1 MKNLQSFFKEEQD
14 RKSQL
19 HHLLDG
25 KITLYIREKSAYWQA
40 RFTMP
45 NGEYIR
51 LSTGHYD
58 LEEAKVQSVILFE
71 TLKVKVRLGTPLRIK
86 TFGDVARLVLK
97 EIRASKQQNKH
108 KKIYRD
114 YVFVIQKYL
123 LPFFGKKEIIALT
136 ADDIHEFEA
145 WRITVMGKIPKAST
159 ERNHS
164 SAYNRIMNY
173 ARSMGYLP
181 SDKPI
186 PPMKVDGPKG
196 QARPAFTQEEID
208 YLLEFMKTWEVEK
221 GVFYP
226 DNRKLCRCYVEF
238 LVYTGIRHGTEALP
252 IRWKHFQWHYIKDK
266 KYLKVWVSG
275 KTGPRFLIAK
285 HAFIETL
292 TRLYKWQGLK
302 YETLDDL
309 MNARLDKLVF
319 VTPDGYQPRDFRTL
333 FVSLMKGSNLLKN
346 EADQTRTL
354 YSLRHTYATI
364 ALSEGV
370 DIHTLARQMGTSI
383 TMLEKHYS
391 KLTPMLSAEKLAF

>member
-1 MKNLQSFFKEEQD
+1 MKNLQSFFKESDNRASE
-14 RKSQL
+14 L

-25 KITLYIREKSAYWQA
+25 KITLYIREKSEYWQV
-40 RFTMP
+40 RFLLP
-45 NGEYIR
+45 NKEYMR
-51 LSTGHYD
+51 LSTGEYD
-58 LEEAKVQSVILFE
+58 LERAKTQAVILYE
-71 TLKVKVRLGTPLRIK
+71 TFKTKIKMGTPLRVK

-97 EIRASKQQNKH
+97 DIRASKQQNKF
-108 KKIYRD
+108 KKTYRD

-123 LPFFGKKEIIALT
+123 LPFFGRKNIAELT
-136 ADDIHEFEA
+136 AEDITEFEA
-145 WRITVMGKIPKAST
+145 WRESQMGKVPKAST
-159 ERNHS
+159 EQNHS
-164 SAYNRIMNY
+164 SAYNRIMNF
-173 ARSMGYLP
+173 ARSMAYIP

-186 PPMKVDGPKG
+186 PPMKITGPKG
-196 QARPAFTQEEID
+196 QARPAFTQQEIY
-208 YLLEFMKTWEVEK
+208 YLLDYMKTWEEADD
-221 GVFYP
+221 VFYP
-226 DNRKLCRCYVEF
+226 ENRKLCRCYVEF
-238 LVYTGIRHGTEALP
+238 LINTGVRHGTEALP
-252 IRWKHFQWHYIKDK
+252 IRWKHLQWHYIKDK

-346 EADQTRTL
+346 EAEQTRTL

>member
-1 MKNLQSFFKEEQD
+1 MKNLQSFFKESDNRASE
-14 RKSQL
+14 L

-25 KITLYIREKSAYWQA
+25 KITLYIREKSEYWQV
-40 RFTMP
+40 RFLLP
-45 NGEYIR
+45 NKEYMR
-51 LSTGHYD
+51 LSTGEYD
-58 LEEAKVQSVILFE
+58 LERAKTQAVILYE
-71 TLKVKVRLGTPLRIK
+71 TFKTKIKMGTPLRVK

-97 EIRASKQQNKH
+97 DIRASKQQNKF
-108 KKIYRD
+108 KKTYRD

-123 LPFFGKKEIIALT
+123 LPFFGRKNIAELT
-136 ADDIHEFEA
+136 AEDITEFEA
-145 WRITVMGKIPKAST
+145 WRESQMGKVPKAST
-159 ERNHS
+159 EQNHS
-164 SAYNRIMNY
+164 SAYNRIMNF
-173 ARSMGYLP
+173 ARSMAYIP

-186 PPMKVDGPKG
+186 PPMKITGPKG
-196 QARPAFTQEEID
+196 QARPAFTQQEIY
-208 YLLEFMKTWEVEK
+208 YLLDYMKTWEEADD
-221 GVFYP
+221 VFYP
-226 DNRKLCRCYVEF
+226 ENRKLCRCYVEF
-238 LVYTGIRHGTEALP
+238 LINTGVRHGTEALP
-252 IRWKHFQWHYIKDK
+252 VRWKHLQWHYIKDK

>member
-1 MKNLQSFFKEEQD
+1 MKNLQSFFKEADNRASE
-14 RKSQL
+14 L

-25 KITLYIREKSAYWQA
+25 KITLYIREKSEYWQV
-40 RFTMP
+40 RFLLP
-45 NGEYIR
+45 NKEYMR
-51 LSTGHYD
+51 LSTGEYD
-58 LEEAKVQSVILFE
+58 LERAKTQAVILYE
-71 TLKVKVRLGTPLRIK
+71 TFKTKIKMGTPLRVK

-97 EIRASKQQNKH
+97 DIRASKQQNKF
-108 KKIYRD
+108 KKTYRD

-123 LPFFGKKEIIALT
+123 LPFFGRKNIAELT
-136 ADDIHEFEA
+136 AEDITEFEA
-145 WRITVMGKIPKAST
+145 WRESQMGKVPKAST
-159 ERNHS
+159 EQNHS
-164 SAYNRIMNY
+164 SAYNRIMNF
-173 ARSMGYLP
+173 ARSMAYIP

-186 PPMKVDGPKG
+186 PPMKITGPKG
-196 QARPAFTQEEID
+196 QARPAFTQQEIY
-208 YLLEFMKTWEVEK
+208 YLLDYMKTWEEADD
-221 GVFYP
+221 VFYP
-226 DNRKLCRCYVEF
+226 ENRKLCRCYVEF
-238 LVYTGIRHGTEALP
+238 LINTGVRHGTEALP
-252 IRWKHFQWHYIKDK
+252 VRWKHLQWHYIKDK

-302 YETLDDL
+302 YDTLDDL
-309 MNARLDKLVF
+309 VNARLDKLVF

-346 EADQTRTL
+346 EAEQTRTL

-364 ALSEGV
+364 ALSEGI

>member
-1 MKNLQSFFKEEQD
+1 MKNLQSFFKESDNRASE
-14 RKSQL
+14 L

-25 KITLYIREKSAYWQA
+25 KITLYIREKSEYWQV
-40 RFTMP
+40 RFLLP
-45 NGEYIR
+45 NKEFMR
-51 LSTGHYD
+51 LSTGEYD
-58 LEEAKVQSVILFE
+58 LERAKTQAVILYE
-71 TLKVKVRLGTPLRIK
+71 TFKTKIKMGTPLRVK

-97 EIRASKQQNKH
+97 DIRASKQQNKF
-108 KKIYRD
+108 KKTYRD

-123 LPFFGKKEIIALT
+123 LPFFGNKNIAELT
-136 ADDIHEFEA
+136 AEDIAEFEA
-145 WRITVMGKIPKAST
+145 WRESQMGKVPKAST
-159 ERNHS
+159 EQNHS
-164 SAYNRIMNY
+164 SAYNRIMNF
-173 ARSMGYLP
+173 ARSMAYIP

-186 PPMKVDGPKG
+186 PPMKITGPKG
-196 QARPAFTQEEID
+196 QARPAFTQQEIY
-208 YLLEFMKTWEVEK
+208 YLLDYMKTWEEADD
-221 GVFYP
+221 VFYP
-226 DNRKLCRCYVEF
+226 ENRKLCRCYVEF
-238 LVYTGIRHGTEALP
+238 LINTGVRHGTEALP
-252 IRWKHFQWHYIKDK
+252 VRWKHLQWHYIKNK

>member
-1 MKNLQSFFKEEQD
+1 MKNLQSFFKESDNRASE
-14 RKSQL
+14 L

-25 KITLYIREKSAYWQA
+25 KITLYIREKSEYWQV
-40 RFTMP
+40 RFLLP
-45 NGEYIR
+45 NKEYMR
-51 LSTGHYD
+51 LSTGEYD
-58 LEEAKVQSVILFE
+58 LERAKTQAVILYE
-71 TLKVKVRLGTPLRIK
+71 TFKTKIKMGTPLRVK

-97 EIRASKQQNKH
+97 DIRASKQQNKF
-108 KKIYRD
+108 KKTYRD

-123 LPFFGKKEIIALT
+123 LPFFGRKNIAELT
-136 ADDIHEFEA
+136 AEDISEFEA
-145 WRITVMGKIPKAST
+145 WRESQMGKVPKAST
-159 ERNHS
+159 EQNHS
-164 SAYNRIMNY
+164 SAYNRIMNF
-173 ARSMGYLP
+173 ARSMAYIP

-186 PPMKVDGPKG
+186 PPMKITGPKG
-196 QARPAFTQEEID
+196 QARPAFTQQEIY
-208 YLLEFMKTWEVEK
+208 YLLDYMKTWEEADD
-221 GVFYP
+221 VFYP
-226 DNRKLCRCYVEF
+226 ENRKLCRCYVEF
-238 LVYTGIRHGTEALP
+238 LINTGVRHGTEALP
-252 IRWKHFQWHYIKDK
+252 VRWKHLQWHYIKDK

-292 TRLYKWQGLK
+292 TRLYKWQGLI

>member
-58 LEEAKVQSVILFE
+58 LEEAKIQSVILFE

-164 SAYNRIMNY
+164 SAYNRIMNF

-196 QARPAFTQEEID
+196 QARPAFTQQEID

-266 KYLKVWVSG
+266 KYLRVWVSG

-285 HAFIETL
+285 HAAIEML
-292 TRLYKWQGLK
+292 TRLYQWQGLK
-302 YETLDDL
+302 YQTLDDL
-309 MNARLDKLVF
+309 LNARLDRLVF
-319 VTPDGYQPRDFRTL
+319 MTPNKYQPRDFRTL
-333 FVSLMKGSNLLKN
+333 FVCLMESSHLLKN
-346 EADQTRTL
+346 EAGETRTL
-354 YSLRHTYATI
+354 YSLRHTYATF
-364 ALSEGV
+364 ALSEGL

-383 TMLEKHYS
+383 AMLEKHYS
-391 KLTPMLSAEKLAF
+391 KISPMLSAEKLAI

>member
-1 MKNLQSFFKEEQD
+1 M
-14 RKSQL
+14 
-19 HHLLDG
+19 
-25 KITLYIREKSAYWQA
+25 
-40 RFTMP
+40 
-45 NGEYIR
+45 R
-51 LSTGHYD
+51 LSTGEYD
-58 LEEAKVQSVILFE
+58 LERAKTQAVILYE
-71 TLKVKVRLGTPLRIK
+71 TFKTKIKMGTPLRVK

-97 EIRASKQQNKH
+97 DIRASKQQNKF
-108 KKIYRD
+108 KKTYRD

-123 LPFFGKKEIIALT
+123 LPFFGNKNIAELT
-136 ADDIHEFEA
+136 AEDITEFEA
-145 WRITVMGKIPKAST
+145 WRESQMGKIPKAST
-159 ERNHS
+159 EQNHS
-164 SAYNRIMNY
+164 SAYNRIMNF
-173 ARSMGYLP
+173 ARSMAYIP

-186 PPMKVDGPKG
+186 PPMKITGPKG
-196 QARPAFTQEEID
+196 QARPAFTQQEIY
-208 YLLEFMKTWEVEK
+208 YLLDYMKTWEEADD
-221 GVFYP
+221 VFYP
-226 DNRKLCRCYVEF
+226 ENRKLCRCYVEF
-238 LVYTGIRHGTEALP
+238 LINTGVRHGTEALP
-252 IRWKHFQWHYIKDK
+252 VRWKHLQWHYIKDK

-302 YETLDDL
+302 YDTLDDL
-309 MNARLDKLVF
+309 VNARLDKLVF

-346 EADQTRTL
+346 EAEQTRTL

-364 ALSEGV
+364 ALSEGI

>member
-58 LEEAKVQSVILFE
+58 LEEAKIQSVILFE
-71 TLKVKVRLGTPLRIK
+71 TLKVKVRLGTPLRVK

-97 EIRASKQQNKH
+97 DIRASKQQNKF
-108 KKIYRD
+108 KKTYRD

-123 LPFFGKKEIIALT
+123 LPFFGRKNIAELT
-136 ADDIHEFEA
+136 AEDITEFEA
-145 WRITVMGKIPKAST
+145 WRESQMGKVPKAST
-159 ERNHS
+159 EQNHS
-164 SAYNRIMNY
+164 SAYNRIMNF
-173 ARSMGYLP
+173 ARSMAYIP

-186 PPMKVDGPKG
+186 PPMKITGPKG
-196 QARPAFTQEEID
+196 QARPAFTQQEIY
-208 YLLEFMKTWEVEK
+208 YLLDYMKTWEEADD
-221 GVFYP
+221 VFYP
-226 DNRKLCRCYVEF
+226 ENRKLCRCYVEF
-238 LVYTGIRHGTEALP
+238 LINTGVRHGTEALP
-252 IRWKHFQWHYIKDK
+252 VRWKHLQWHYIKDK

-309 MNARLDKLVF
+309 VNARLDKLVF

>member
-14 RKSQL
+14 RAGQL
-19 HHLLDG
+19 HHLLNG
-25 KITLYIREKSAYWQA
+25 KITLYIREKSAFWQA

-71 TLKVKVRLGTPLRIK
+71 TLKVKIRLGTPLRIK
-86 TFGDVARLVLK
+86 TFGDVARLVLR

-123 LPFFGKKEIIALT
+123 LPFFGRKEIIALT

-145 WRITVMGKIPKAST
+145 WRVTVMGKIPKAST

-181 SDKPI
+181 NDKPI

-196 QARPAFTQEEID
+196 QARPAFTQQEID
-208 YLLEFMKTWEVEK
+208 YLLEFMKTWENEK

-266 KYLKVWVSG
+266 KYLRVWVSG

-285 HAFIETL
+285 HAAIEML
-292 TRLYKWQGLK
+292 TRLYQWQGLK
-302 YETLDDL
+302 YETFDDL
-309 MNARLDKLVF
+309 LNARLDRLVF
-319 VTPDGYQPRDFRTL
+319 MTPSKYKPRDFRTL
-333 FVSLMKGSNLLKN
+333 FVCLMEKSNLLKN
-346 EADQTRTL
+346 EAGETRTL
-354 YSLRHTYATI
+354 YSLRHTYATF
-364 ALSEGV
+364 ALSEGL

-391 KLTPMLSAEKLAF
+391 KITPMLSAEKLAF

>member
-58 LEEAKVQSVILFE
+58 LEQAKIQSVILFE

-196 QARPAFTQEEID
+196 QARPAFTQQEID
-208 YLLEFMKTWEVEK
+208 YLLDFMKTWEVEK

-266 KYLKVWVSG
+266 KYLRVWVSG

-285 HAFIETL
+285 HAAIEML

-333 FVSLMKGSNLLKN
+333 FVSLMKCSNLLKN

-354 YSLRHTYATI
+354 YSLRHTYATF
-364 ALSEGV
+364 ALSEGL

-391 KLTPMLSAEKLAF
+391 KITPMLSAEKLAL

>member
-14 RKSQL
+14 RGSQL

-58 LEEAKVQSVILFE
+58 LEQAKIQSVILFE

-97 EIRASKQQNKH
+97 EICASKQQNKH

-123 LPFFGKKEIIALT
+123 LPFFGKKEIITLT

-196 QARPAFTQEEID
+196 QARPAFTQQEID

-238 LVYTGIRHGTEALP
+238 LIYTGIRHGTEALP

-266 KYLKVWVSG
+266 KYLRVWVSG

-285 HAFIETL
+285 HAAIEML
-292 TRLYKWQGLK
+292 TRLYQWQGLK
-302 YETLDDL
+302 YETFDDL
-309 MNARLDKLVF
+309 LNARLDRCVF
-319 VTPDGYQPRDFRTL
+319 MTPHKYQPRDFRTL
-333 FVSLMKGSNLLKN
+333 FVCLMESSNLLKN
-346 EADQTRTL
+346 EAGETRTL
-354 YSLRHTYATI
+354 YSLRHTYATF
-364 ALSEGV
+364 ALSEGL

-391 KLTPMLSAEKLAF
+391 KITPMLSAEKLAF

>member
-14 RKSQL
+14 RGSQL

-58 LEEAKVQSVILFE
+58 LEQAKIQSVILFE

-97 EIRASKQQNKH
+97 EICASKQQNKH

-123 LPFFGKKEIIALT
+123 LPFFGKKEIITLT

-196 QARPAFTQEEID
+196 QARPAFTQQEID

-238 LVYTGIRHGTEALP
+238 LIYTGIRHGTEALP

-266 KYLKVWVSG
+266 KYLRVWVSG

-285 HAFIETL
+285 HAAIEML

-309 MNARLDKLVF
+309 MNARLDKKVF

-333 FVSLMKGSNLLKN
+333 FVSLMKCSNLLKN
-346 EADQTRTL
+346 EADLTRTL

-364 ALSEGV
+364 ALSEGL

-391 KLTPMLSAEKLAF
+391 KITPMLSAEKLAF

>member
-1 MKNLQSFFKEEQD
+1 MNNLQSFFKESDNRANE
-14 RKSQL
+14 L

-25 KITLYIREKSAYWQA
+25 KITLYIREKSEYWQV
-40 RFTMP
+40 RFLLP
-45 NGEYIR
+45 NKEYMR
-51 LSTGHYD
+51 LSTGEYD
-58 LEEAKVQSVILFE
+58 LERAKTQAVILYE
-71 TLKVKVRLGTPLRIK
+71 TFKTKIKMGTPLRVK

-97 EIRASKQQNKH
+97 DIRASKQQNKF
-108 KKIYRD
+108 KKTYRD

-123 LPFFGKKEIIALT
+123 LPFFGRKNIAELT
-136 ADDIHEFEA
+136 AEDITEFEA
-145 WRITVMGKIPKAST
+145 WRESQMGKVPKAST
-159 ERNHS
+159 EQNHS
-164 SAYNRIMNY
+164 SAYNRIMNF
-173 ARSMGYLP
+173 ARSMAYIP

-186 PPMKVDGPKG
+186 PPMKITGPKG
-196 QARPAFTQEEID
+196 QARPAFTQQEIY
-208 YLLEFMKTWEVEK
+208 YLLDYMKTWEEADD
-221 GVFYP
+221 VFYP
-226 DNRKLCRCYVEF
+226 ENRKLCRCYVEF
-238 LVYTGIRHGTEALP
+238 LINTGVRHGTEALP
-252 IRWKHFQWHYIKDK
+252 VRWKHLQWHYIKDK

-333 FVSLMKGSNLLKN
+333 FVSLMKCSNLLKN

>member
-14 RKSQL
+14 RAGQL

-25 KITLYIREKSAYWQA
+25 KITLYIREKSAFWQA

-71 TLKVKVRLGTPLRIK
+71 TLKVKIRLGTPLRIK
-86 TFGDVARLVLK
+86 TFGDVARLVLR

-145 WRITVMGKIPKAST
+145 WRVTVMGKIPKAST

-196 QARPAFTQEEID
+196 QARPAFTQQEID
-208 YLLEFMKTWEVEK
+208 YLLEFMKTWENEK

-266 KYLKVWVSG
+266 KYLRVWVSG

-285 HAFIETL
+285 HAAIEML
-292 TRLYKWQGLK
+292 TRLYQWQGLK
-302 YETLDDL
+302 YETLDDVI
-309 MNARLDKLVF
+309 NARLDRKVF
-319 VTPDGYQPRDFRTL
+319 VTPDGYQPKTFRTL
-333 FVSLMKGSNLLKN
+333 FVSLMKGSNLESSMPLFWCSSPIFTCIKYFNFFSELFSRLLKIF
-346 EADQTRTL
+346 ASF
-354 YSLRHTYATI
+354 SLSR
-364 ALSEGV
+364 V
-370 DIHTLARQMGTSI
+370 
-383 TMLEKHYS
+383 
-391 KLTPMLSAEKLAF
+391 

>member
-196 QARPAFTQEEID
+196 QARPAFTQQEID

-238 LVYTGIRHGTEALP
+238 LIYTGIRHGTEALP

-266 KYLKVWVSG
+266 KYLRVWVSG

-285 HAFIETL
+285 HAAIEML
-292 TRLYKWQGLK
+292 TRLYQWQGLK
-302 YETLDDL
+302 YETFDDL
-309 MNARLDKLVF
+309 LNARLDRLVF
-319 VTPDGYQPRDFRTL
+319 MTPNKYQPRDFRTL
-333 FVSLMKGSNLLKN
+333 FVCLMESSNLLKN
-346 EADQTRTL
+346 EAGETRTL
-354 YSLRHTYATI
+354 YSLRHTYATF
-364 ALSEGV
+364 ALSEGL

-391 KLTPMLSAEKLAF
+391 KITPMLSAEKLAF

>member
-1 MKNLQSFFKEEQD
+1 MKNLQSFFKEEQN
-14 RKSQL
+14 RANQL

-58 LEEAKVQSVILFE
+58 LEQAKIQSVILFE

-196 QARPAFTQEEID
+196 QARPAFTQQEID

-238 LVYTGIRHGTEALP
+238 LIYTGIRHGTEALP

-266 KYLKVWVSG
+266 KYLRVWVSG

-285 HAFIETL
+285 HAAIEML
-292 TRLYKWQGLK
+292 TRLYQWQGLK
-302 YETLDDL
+302 YETFDDL
-309 MNARLDKLVF
+309 LNARLDRLVF
-319 VTPDGYQPRDFRTL
+319 MTPSKYQPRDFRTL
-333 FVSLMKGSNLLKN
+333 FVCLMESSNLLKN
-346 EADQTRTL
+346 EAGETRTL
-354 YSLRHTYATI
+354 YSLRHTYATF
-364 ALSEGV
+364 ALSEGL

-391 KLTPMLSAEKLAF
+391 KITPMLSAEKLAI

>member
-1 MKNLQSFFKEEQD
+1 MKNLQSFFKESDNRASE
-14 RKSQL
+14 L

-25 KITLYIREKSAYWQA
+25 KITLYIREKSEYWQV
-40 RFTMP
+40 RFLLP
-45 NGEYIR
+45 NKEYMR
-51 LSTGHYD
+51 LSTGEYD
-58 LEEAKVQSVILFE
+58 LDRAKTQAVILYE
-71 TLKVKVRLGTPLRIK
+71 TFKTKIKMGTPLRVK

-97 EIRASKQQNKH
+97 DIRASKQQNKF
-108 KKIYRD
+108 KKTYRD

-123 LPFFGKKEIIALT
+123 LPFFGRKNIAELT
-136 ADDIHEFEA
+136 AEDITEFEA
-145 WRITVMGKIPKAST
+145 WRESQMGKVPKAST
-159 ERNHS
+159 EQNHS
-164 SAYNRIMNY
+164 SAYNRIMNF
-173 ARSMGYLP
+173 ARSMAYIP

-186 PPMKVDGPKG
+186 PPMKITGPKG
-196 QARPAFTQEEID
+196 QARPAFTQQEIY
-208 YLLEFMKTWEVEK
+208 YLLDYMKIWEEADD
-221 GVFYP
+221 VFYP
-226 DNRKLCRCYVEF
+226 ENRKLCRCYVEF
-238 LVYTGIRHGTEALP
+238 LINTGVRHGTEALP
-252 IRWKHFQWHYIKDK
+252 VRWKHLQWHYIKDN

-302 YETLDDL
+302 YDTLDDL
-309 MNARLDKLVF
+309 VNARLDKLVF

>member
-58 LEEAKVQSVILFE
+58 LEEAKIQSVILFE
-71 TLKVKVRLGTPLRIK
+71 TLKVKVRLGTPLRVK

-97 EIRASKQQNKH
+97 DIRASKQQNKF
-108 KKIYRD
+108 KKTYRD

-123 LPFFGKKEIIALT
+123 LPFFGRKNIAELT
-136 ADDIHEFEA
+136 AEDITEFEA
-145 WRITVMGKIPKAST
+145 WRESQMGKVPKAST
-159 ERNHS
+159 EQNHS
-164 SAYNRIMNY
+164 SAYNRIMNF
-173 ARSMGYLP
+173 ARSMAYIP

-186 PPMKVDGPKG
+186 PPMKITGPKG
-196 QARPAFTQEEID
+196 QARPAFTQQEIF
-208 YLLEFMKTWEVEK
+208 YLLDYMKTWEEADD
-221 GVFYP
+221 VFYP
-226 DNRKLCRCYVEF
+226 ENRKLCRCYVEF
-238 LVYTGIRHGTEALP
+238 LINTGVRHGTEALP
-252 IRWKHFQWHYIKDK
+252 VRWKHLQWHYIKDK

-309 MNARLDKLVF
+309 VNARLDKLVF

>member
-196 QARPAFTQEEID
+196 QARPAFTQQEID

-238 LVYTGIRHGTEALP
+238 LIYTGIRHGTEALP

-266 KYLKVWVSG
+266 KYLRVWVSG

-285 HAFIETL
+285 HAAIEML
-292 TRLYKWQGLK
+292 TRLYQWQGLK
-302 YETLDDL
+302 YETFDDL
-309 MNARLDKLVF
+309 LNARLDRLVF
-319 VTPDGYQPRDFRTL
+319 MTPSKYQPRVFRTL
-333 FVSLMKGSNLLKN
+333 FVCLMESSNLLKN
-346 EADQTRTL
+346 EAGETRTL
-354 YSLRHTYATI
+354 YSLRHTYATF
-364 ALSEGV
+364 ALSEGL

-391 KLTPMLSAEKLAF
+391 KITPMLSAEKLAF

>member
-1 MKNLQSFFKEEQD
+1 MNNLQSFFKESDNRANE
-14 RKSQL
+14 L

-25 KITLYIREKSAYWQA
+25 KITLYIREKSEYWQV
-40 RFTMP
+40 RFLLP
-45 NGEYIR
+45 NKEYMR
-51 LSTGHYD
+51 LSTGEYD
-58 LEEAKVQSVILFE
+58 LERAKTQAVILYE
-71 TLKVKVRLGTPLRIK
+71 TFKTKIKMGTPLRVK

-97 EIRASKQQNKH
+97 DIRASKQQNKF
-108 KKIYRD
+108 KKTYRD

-123 LPFFGKKEIIALT
+123 LPFFGRKNIAELT
-136 ADDIHEFEA
+136 AEDITEFEA
-145 WRITVMGKIPKAST
+145 WRESQMGKVPKAST
-159 ERNHS
+159 EQNHS
-164 SAYNRIMNY
+164 SAYNRIMNF
-173 ARSMGYLP
+173 ARSMAYIP

-186 PPMKVDGPKG
+186 PPMKITGPKG
-196 QARPAFTQEEID
+196 QARPAFTQQEIY
-208 YLLEFMKTWEVEK
+208 YLLDYMKTWEEADD
-221 GVFYP
+221 VFYP
-226 DNRKLCRCYVEF
+226 ENRKLCRCYVEF
-238 LVYTGIRHGTEALP
+238 LINTGVRHGTEALP
-252 IRWKHFQWHYIKDK
+252 VRWKHLQWHYIKDK

-302 YETLDDL
+302 YDTLDDL
-309 MNARLDKLVF
+309 VNARLDKLVF

-346 EADQTRTL
+346 EAEQTRTL

-364 ALSEGV
+364 ALSEGI

>member
-58 LEEAKVQSVILFE
+58 LEQAKTQSVILFE

-164 SAYNRIMNY
+164 SAYNRIMNF

-196 QARPAFTQEEID
+196 QARPAFTQQEID
-208 YLLEFMKTWEVEK
+208 YLLEFMKTWEMEK

-266 KYLKVWVSG
+266 KYLRVWVSG

-285 HAFIETL
+285 HAAIEML
-292 TRLYKWQGLK
+292 TRLYQWQGLK
-302 YETLDDL
+302 YETFDDL
-309 MNARLDKLVF
+309 LNARLDRLVF
-319 VTPDGYQPRDFRTL
+319 MTPGKYQPRDFRTL
-333 FVSLMKGSNLLKN
+333 FVCLMESSNLLKN
-346 EADQTRTL
+346 EAGETRTL
-354 YSLRHTYATI
+354 YSLRHTYATF
-364 ALSEGV
+364 ALSEGL

-391 KLTPMLSAEKLAF
+391 KITPMLSAEKLAF

>member
-1 MKNLQSFFKEEQD
+1 MKNLQSFFKESDNRASE
-14 RKSQL
+14 L

-25 KITLYIREKSAYWQA
+25 KITLYIREKSEYWQV
-40 RFTMP
+40 RFLLP
-45 NGEYIR
+45 NKEFMR
-51 LSTGHYD
+51 LSTGEYD
-58 LEEAKVQSVILFE
+58 LERAKTQAVILYE
-71 TLKVKVRLGTPLRIK
+71 TFKTKIKMGTPLRVK

-97 EIRASKQQNKH
+97 DIRTSKQQNKF
-108 KKIYRD
+108 KKTYRD

-123 LPFFGKKEIIALT
+123 LPFFGRKNIAELT
-136 ADDIHEFEA
+136 AEDITEFEA
-145 WRITVMGKIPKAST
+145 WRESQMGKVPKAST
-159 ERNHS
+159 EQNHS
-164 SAYNRIMNY
+164 SAYNRIMNF
-173 ARSMGYLP
+173 ARSMAYIP

-186 PPMKVDGPKG
+186 PPMKITGPKG
-196 QARPAFTQEEID
+196 QARPAFTQQEIY
-208 YLLEFMKTWEVEK
+208 YLLDYMKTWEEADD
-221 GVFYP
+221 VFYP
-226 DNRKLCRCYVEF
+226 ENRKLCRCYVEF
-238 LVYTGIRHGTEALP
+238 LINTGVRHGTEALP
-252 IRWKHFQWHYIKDK
+252 VRWKHLQWHYIKDK

-302 YETLDDL
+302 YDTLDDL
-309 MNARLDKLVF
+309 VNARLDKLVF

-346 EADQTRTL
+346 EAEQTRTL

-364 ALSEGV
+364 ALSEGI

>member
-1 MKNLQSFFKEEQD
+1 MKNLQSFFKESDNRASE
-14 RKSQL
+14 L

-25 KITLYIREKSAYWQA
+25 KITLYIREKSEYWQV
-40 RFTMP
+40 RFLLP
-45 NGEYIR
+45 NKEFMR
-51 LSTGHYD
+51 LSTGEYD
-58 LEEAKVQSVILFE
+58 LERAKTQAVILYE
-71 TLKVKVRLGTPLRIK
+71 TFKTKIKMGTPLRVK

-97 EIRASKQQNKH
+97 DIRTSKQQNKF
-108 KKIYRD
+108 KKTYRD

-123 LPFFGKKEIIALT
+123 LPFFGRKNIAELT
-136 ADDIHEFEA
+136 AEDITEFEA
-145 WRITVMGKIPKAST
+145 WRESQMGKVPKAST
-159 ERNHS
+159 EQNHS
-164 SAYNRIMNY
+164 SAYNRIMNF
-173 ARSMGYLP
+173 ARSMAYIP

-186 PPMKVDGPKG
+186 PPMKITGPKG
-196 QARPAFTQEEID
+196 QARPAFTQQEIY
-208 YLLEFMKTWEVEK
+208 YLLDYMKTWEEADD
-221 GVFYP
+221 VFYP
-226 DNRKLCRCYVEF
+226 ENRKLCRCYVEF
-238 LVYTGIRHGTEALP
+238 LLYTGIRHGTEALP
-252 IRWKHFQWHYIKDK
+252 MRWKHLQWHYIKDK

-285 HAFIETL
+285 HAFIESL

-309 MNARLDKLVF
+309 MNARLDRKVF
-319 VTPDGYQPRDFRTL
+319 ITPDGYQPKTFRTL

-354 YSLRHTYATI
+354 YSLRHTYATF
-364 ALSEGV
+364 ALSEGL

>member
-14 RKSQL
+14 RGSQL

-58 LEEAKVQSVILFE
+58 LEQAKIQSVILFE

-97 EIRASKQQNKH
+97 EICASKQQNKH

-196 QARPAFTQEEID
+196 QARPAFTQQEID

-238 LVYTGIRHGTEALP
+238 LIYTGIRHGTEALP

-266 KYLKVWVSG
+266 KYLRVWVSG

-285 HAFIETL
+285 HAAIEML
-292 TRLYKWQGLK
+292 TRLYQWQGLK
-302 YETLDDL
+302 YETFDDL
-309 MNARLDKLVF
+309 LNARLDRCVF
-319 VTPDGYQPRDFRTL
+319 MTPHKYQPRDFRTL
-333 FVSLMKGSNLLKN
+333 FVCLMESSNLLKN
-346 EADQTRTL
+346 EAGETRTL
-354 YSLRHTYATI
+354 YSLRHTYATF
-364 ALSEGV
+364 ALSEGL

-391 KLTPMLSAEKLAF
+391 KITPMLSAEKLAF

>member
-1 MKNLQSFFKEEQD
+1 MKNLQSFFKESDNRASE
-14 RKSQL
+14 L

-25 KITLYIREKSAYWQA
+25 KITLYIREKSEYWQV
-40 RFTMP
+40 RFLLP
-45 NGEYIR
+45 NKEYMR
-51 LSTGHYD
+51 LSTGEYD
-58 LEEAKVQSVILFE
+58 LDRAKTQAVILYE
-71 TLKVKVRLGTPLRIK
+71 TFKTKIKMGTPLRVK

-97 EIRASKQQNKH
+97 DIRASKQQNKF
-108 KKIYRD
+108 KKTYRD

-123 LPFFGKKEIIALT
+123 LPFFGKKNITELT
-136 ADDIHEFEA
+136 AEDITEFEA
-145 WRITVMGKIPKAST
+145 WRESQMGKVPKAST
-159 ERNHS
+159 EQNHS
-164 SAYNRIMNY
+164 SAYNRIMNF
-173 ARSMGYLP
+173 ARSMAYIP

-186 PPMKVDGPKG
+186 PPMKITGPKG
-196 QARPAFTQEEID
+196 QARPAFTQQEIY
-208 YLLEFMKTWEVEK
+208 YLLDYMKIWEEADD
-221 GVFYP
+221 VFYP
-226 DNRKLCRCYVEF
+226 ENRKLCRCYVEF
-238 LVYTGIRHGTEALP
+238 LINTGVRHGTEALP
-252 IRWKHFQWHYIKDK
+252 VRWKHLQWHYIKDN

-302 YETLDDL
+302 YDTLDDL
-309 MNARLDKLVF
+309 VNARLDKLVF

>member
-14 RKSQL
+14 RAGQL

-25 KITLYIREKSAYWQA
+25 KITLYIRPKSVYWQV
-40 RFTMP
+40 RFLMP
-45 NGEYIR
+45 NKEYLR
-51 LSTGHYD
+51 LSTGEYD
-58 LEEAKVQSVILFE
+58 LEKAKTQAVILYE
-71 TLKVKVRLGTPLRIK
+71 TIKTKIKMGTPLRIR
-86 TFGDVARLVLK
+86 TFGDVARLVLRD
-97 EIRASKQQNKH
+97 IRASKQQNKY
-108 KKIYRD
+108 KKTYRD

-123 LPFFGKKEIIALT
+123 LPFFGKKMIAELT
-136 ADDIHEFEA
+136 ADDIREFES
-145 WRITVMGKIPKAST
+145 WRETVMGKVPKAST
-159 ERNHS
+159 EQNHS
-164 SAYNRIMNY
+164 SAYNRIMNF
-173 ARSMGYLP
+173 ARSMGYIP

-196 QARPAFTQEEID
+196 QPRPAFTQQEID
-208 YLLEFMKTWEVEK
+208 YLLEYMKTWEESDD
-221 GVFYP
+221 VFYP
-226 DNRKLCRCYVEF
+226 ENRKLCRCYVEF
-238 LVYTGIRHGTEALP
+238 LIYTGIRHGTEALP
-252 IRWKHFQWHYIKDK
+252 VRWKHLQWHYIKEK
-266 KYLKVWVSG
+266 RYLKVWVSG

-285 HAFIETL
+285 HAFIESL
-292 TRLYKWQGLK
+292 NRLYKWQGLK

-309 MNARLDKLVF
+309 MNARLDRKVF

-333 FVSLMKGSNLLKN
+333 FVSLMKCSNLLKN
-346 EADQTRTL
+346 EADLTRTL

>member
-196 QARPAFTQEEID
+196 QARPAFTQQEID
-208 YLLEFMKTWEVEK
+208 YLLEFMKTWEIEK

-238 LVYTGIRHGTEALP
+238 LIYTGIRHGTEALP

-266 KYLKVWVSG
+266 KYLRVWVSG

-285 HAFIETL
+285 HAAIEML
-292 TRLYKWQGLK
+292 TRLYQWQGLK
-302 YETLDDL
+302 YETFDDL
-309 MNARLDKLVF
+309 LNARLDRLVF
-319 VTPDGYQPRDFRTL
+319 MTPNKYQPRDFRTL
-333 FVSLMKGSNLLKN
+333 FVCLMESSNLLKN
-346 EADQTRTL
+346 EAGETRTL
-354 YSLRHTYATI
+354 YSLRHTYATF
-364 ALSEGV
+364 ALSEGL

-391 KLTPMLSAEKLAF
+391 KITPMLSAEKLAF

>member
-1 MKNLQSFFKEEQD
+1 MKNLQSFFKESGNRASE
-14 RKSQL
+14 L

-25 KITLYIREKSAYWQA
+25 KITLYIREKSEYWQV
-40 RFTMP
+40 RFLLP
-45 NGEYIR
+45 NKEYMR
-51 LSTGHYD
+51 LSTGEYD
-58 LEEAKVQSVILFE
+58 LERAKTQAVILYE
-71 TLKVKVRLGTPLRIK
+71 TFKTKIKMGTPLRVK

-97 EIRASKQQNKH
+97 DIRASKQQNKF
-108 KKIYRD
+108 KKTYRD

-123 LPFFGKKEIIALT
+123 LPFFGKKNIAELT
-136 ADDIHEFEA
+136 AEDITEFEA
-145 WRITVMGKIPKAST
+145 WRESQMGKIPKAST
-159 ERNHS
+159 EQNHS
-164 SAYNRIMNY
+164 SAYNRIMNF
-173 ARSMGYLP
+173 ARSMAYIP

-186 PPMKVDGPKG
+186 PPMKITGPKG
-196 QARPAFTQEEID
+196 QARPAFTQQEIY
-208 YLLEFMKTWEVEK
+208 YLLDYMKTWEEADD
-221 GVFYP
+221 VFYP
-226 DNRKLCRCYVEF
+226 ENRKLCRCYVEF
-238 LVYTGIRHGTEALP
+238 LINTGVRHGTEALP
-252 IRWKHFQWHYIKDK
+252 VRWKHLQWHYIKDK

>member
-1 MKNLQSFFKEEQD
+1 MNNLQDFFNGEKDHQH
-14 RKSQL
+14 QL

-25 KITLYIREKSAYWQA
+25 KITLYIRNKSIYWQA
-40 RFTMP
+40 RMTMS
-45 NGEYIR
+45 NGEMVRI
-51 LSTGHYD
+51 STGKYD
-58 LEEAKVQSVILFE
+58 LEDAKIQAVILFE
-71 TLKVKVRLGTPLRIK
+71 TIKMKIKMGAPLRTK
-86 TFGDVARLVLK
+86 TFGDVARIILRD
-97 EIRASKQQNKH
+97 IRTSRQENKH

-123 LPFFGKKEIIALT
+123 LPFFGKKGIGEIDAH
-136 ADDIHEFEA
+136 DIREFEQ

-173 ARSMGYLP
+173 ARDNGFLP
-181 SDKPI
+181 QGKAI
-186 PPMKVDGPKG
+186 APMKVEGPKG
-196 QARPAFTQEEID
+196 QARPAFTEQEITH
-208 YLLEFMKTWEVEK
+208 LLEFMKTWEVEK

-238 LVYTGIRHGTEALP
+238 LIYTGIRHGTEALP

-266 KYLKVWVSG
+266 KYLRVWVSG

-285 HAFIETL
+285 HAAIETL
-292 TRLYKWQGLK
+292 TRLYQWQKLP

-309 MNARLDKLVF
+309 LNARLDRLVF
-319 VTPDGYQPRDFRTL
+319 MTPDKYQPRDFRTL
-333 FVSLMKGSNLLKN
+333 FVCLMEGAQLLKN
-346 EADQTRTL
+346 EAEQTRTL
-354 YSLRHTYATI
+354 YSLRHTYATF
-364 ALSEGV
+364 ALSEGL

-391 KLTPMLSAEKLAF
+391 KITPMLSAEKLAF

>member
-1 MKNLQSFFKEEQD
+1 MKNLQSFFKESDNRASE
-14 RKSQL
+14 L

-25 KITLYIREKSAYWQA
+25 KITLYIREKSEYWQV
-40 RFTMP
+40 RFLLP
-45 NGEYIR
+45 NKEYMR
-51 LSTGHYD
+51 LSTGEYD
-58 LEEAKVQSVILFE
+58 LERAKTQAVILYE
-71 TLKVKVRLGTPLRIK
+71 TFKTKIKMGTPLRVK

-97 EIRASKQQNKH
+97 DIRASKQQNKF
-108 KKIYRD
+108 KKTYRD

-123 LPFFGKKEIIALT
+123 LPFFGNKNIAELT
-136 ADDIHEFEA
+136 AEDITEFEA
-145 WRITVMGKIPKAST
+145 WRESQMGKIPKAST
-159 ERNHS
+159 EQNHS
-164 SAYNRIMNY
+164 SAYNRIMNF
-173 ARSMGYLP
+173 ARSMAYIP

-186 PPMKVDGPKG
+186 PPMKITGPKG
-196 QARPAFTQEEID
+196 QARPAFTQQEIY
-208 YLLEFMKTWEVEK
+208 YLLDYMKTWEEADD
-221 GVFYP
+221 VFYP
-226 DNRKLCRCYVEF
+226 ENRKLCRCYVEF
-238 LVYTGIRHGTEALP
+238 LINTGVRHGTEALP
-252 IRWKHFQWHYIKDK
+252 VRWKHLQWHYIKDK

-333 FVSLMKGSNLLKN
+333 FVSLMKCSNLLKN

>member
-1 MKNLQSFFKEEQD
+1 MKNLQSFFKESGNRASE
-14 RKSQL
+14 L

-25 KITLYIREKSAYWQA
+25 KITLYIREKSEYWQV
-40 RFTMP
+40 RFLLP
-45 NGEYIR
+45 NKEYMR
-51 LSTGHYD
+51 LSTGEYD
-58 LEEAKVQSVILFE
+58 LERAKTQAVILYE
-71 TLKVKVRLGTPLRIK
+71 TFKTKIKMGTPLRVK

-97 EIRASKQQNKH
+97 DIRASKQQNKF
-108 KKIYRD
+108 KKTYRD

-123 LPFFGKKEIIALT
+123 LPFFGRKNIAELT
-136 ADDIHEFEA
+136 AEDITEFEA
-145 WRITVMGKIPKAST
+145 WRESQMGKIPKAST
-159 ERNHS
+159 EQNHS
-164 SAYNRIMNY
+164 SAYKRIMNF
-173 ARSMGYLP
+173 ARSMAYIP

-186 PPMKVDGPKG
+186 PPMKITGPKG
-196 QARPAFTQEEID
+196 QARPAFTQQEIY
-208 YLLEFMKTWEVEK
+208 YLLDYMKTWEEADD
-221 GVFYP
+221 VFYP
-226 DNRKLCRCYVEF
+226 ENRKLCRCYVEF
-238 LVYTGIRHGTEALP
+238 LINTGVRHGTEALP
-252 IRWKHFQWHYIKDK
+252 IRWKHLQWHYIKDK

-333 FVSLMKGSNLLKN
+333 FVSLMKCSNLLKN

>member
-1 MKNLQSFFKEEQD
+1 MKNLQSFFKESDNRASE
-14 RKSQL
+14 L

-25 KITLYIREKSAYWQA
+25 KITLYIREKSEYWQV
-40 RFTMP
+40 RFLLP
-45 NGEYIR
+45 NKEYMR
-51 LSTGHYD
+51 LSTGEYD
-58 LEEAKVQSVILFE
+58 LERAKTQAVILYE
-71 TLKVKVRLGTPLRIK
+71 TFKTKIKMGTPLRVK

-97 EIRASKQQNKH
+97 DIRASKQQNKF
-108 KKIYRD
+108 KKTYRD

-123 LPFFGKKEIIALT
+123 LPFFGRKNIAELT
-136 ADDIHEFEA
+136 AEDITEFEA
-145 WRITVMGKIPKAST
+145 WRESQMGKIPKAST
-159 ERNHS
+159 EQNHS
-164 SAYNRIMNY
+164 SAYNRIMNF
-173 ARSMGYLP
+173 ARSMAYIP

-186 PPMKVDGPKG
+186 PPMKITGPKG
-196 QARPAFTQEEID
+196 QARPAFTQQEIY
-208 YLLEFMKTWEVEK
+208 YLLDYMKTWEEADD
-221 GVFYP
+221 VFYP
-226 DNRKLCRCYVEF
+226 ENRKLCRCYVEF
-238 LVYTGIRHGTEALP
+238 LINTGVRHGTEALP
-252 IRWKHFQWHYIKDK
+252 VRWKHLQWHYIKDK

>member
-1 MKNLQSFFKEEQD
+1 MNNLQSFFKEEQN
-14 RKSQL
+14 RASQL

-25 KITLYIREKSAYWQA
+25 KITLYIRPKSVHWQA
-40 RFTMP
+40 RITMP
-45 NGEYIR
+45 SGEYIR
-51 LSTGHYD
+51 LSTGQYD
-58 LEEAKVQSVILFE
+58 LDEAKTQAVILYE
-71 TLKVKVRLGTPLRIK
+71 TIKTKIKMGTPLRVK

-97 EIRASKQQNKH
+97 DIRASKTLNKH

-123 LPFFGKKEIIALT
+123 LPFFDKKKIAELT
-136 ADDIHEFEA
+136 ATDIAEFEQ
-145 WRITVMGKIPKAST
+145 WRVSVMGKIPKAST
-159 ERNHS
+159 EQNHS
-164 SAYNRIMNY
+164 SAYNRIMNF
-173 ARSMGYLP
+173 ARSMAYLP

-196 QARPAFTQEEID
+196 QPRPAFTQQEVD
-208 YLLEFMKTWEVEK
+208 YLLEYMKTWEEADD
-221 GVFYP
+221 VFYP
-226 DNRKLCRCYVEF
+226 ENRKLCRCYVEF
-238 LVYTGIRHGTEALP
+238 LINTGIRHGTEALP
-252 IRWKHFQWHYIKDK
+252 VRWKHLQWHYIKDK

-285 HAFIETL
+285 HAFIESL
-292 TRLYKWQGLK
+292 NRLYKWQGLK

-309 MNARLDKLVF
+309 MNARLDRKVF

-333 FVSLMKGSNLLKN
+333 FVSLMKCSNLLKN
-346 EADQTRTL
+346 EADLTRTL

>member
-58 LEEAKVQSVILFE
+58 LEEAKIQSVILFE

-196 QARPAFTQEEID
+196 QARPAFTQQEID
-208 YLLEFMKTWEVEK
+208 YLLDFMKTWEIEK

-238 LVYTGIRHGTEALP
+238 LIYTGIRHGTEALP

-266 KYLKVWVSG
+266 KYLRVWVSG

-285 HAFIETL
+285 HAAIEML
-292 TRLYKWQGLK
+292 TRLYQWQGLK
-302 YETLDDL
+302 YETFDDL
-309 MNARLDKLVF
+309 LNARLDRLVF
-319 VTPDGYQPRDFRTL
+319 MTPNKYQPRDFRTL
-333 FVSLMKGSNLLKN
+333 FVCLMESSNLLKN
-346 EADQTRTL
+346 EAGETRTL

>member
-45 NGEYIR
+45 NGAYIR

-58 LEEAKVQSVILFE
+58 LEQAKIQSVILFE

-196 QARPAFTQEEID
+196 QARPAFTQQEID
-208 YLLEFMKTWEVEK
+208 YLLEFMKTWEIEK

-238 LVYTGIRHGTEALP
+238 LIYTGIRHGTEALP

-266 KYLKVWVSG
+266 KYLRVWVSG

-285 HAFIETL
+285 HAVIEML
-292 TRLYKWQGLK
+292 TRLYQWQGLK
-302 YETLDDL
+302 YETFDDL
-309 MNARLDKLVF
+309 LNARLDRLVF
-319 VTPDGYQPRDFRTL
+319 MTPNKYQPRDFRTL
-333 FVSLMKGSNLLKN
+333 FVCLMESSNLLKN
-346 EADQTRTL
+346 EAGETRTL
-354 YSLRHTYATI
+354 YSLRHTYATF
-364 ALSEGV
+364 ALSEGL

-391 KLTPMLSAEKLAF
+391 KITPMLSAEKLAF